1 MGKVLKGIKTIVGVG
16 GAIANMTTSNPA
28 DITPSQYAKLQS
40 STEIARAG
48 ESRQTGGSA
57 EKYSAYRQLV
67 LPTDNR
73 CGDSRPEKAGV
84 KHSHPKSI
92 LLDHRR

>member
-40 STEIARAG
+40 STEIADV
-48 ESRQTGGSA
+48 SD
-57 EKYSAYRQLV
+57 KPLV
-67 LPTDNR
+67 
-73 CGDSRPEKAGV
+73 
-84 KHSHPKSI
+84 SI
-92 LLDHRR
+92 SMRSI

>member
-40 STEIARAG
+40 STEIAERVL
-48 ESRQTGGSA
+48 ESG
-57 EKYSAYRQLV
+57 
-67 LPTDNR
+67 
-73 CGDSRPEKAGV
+73 
-84 KHSHPKSI
+84 
-92 LLDHRR
+92 